1 MKTKQVFFISIVL
14 SFFCLLSHA
23 QLKVLSNGKTGI
35 GTNNPKYGL
44 LDIGKT
50 GVNNGLA
57 IYDSS
62 LTNPVPLRLY
72 SDGDYGY
79 LNFGGVTSKGIT
91 IKKDGRIGLGYYEA
105 IDYSVM
111 SPFINVFIDPTHP
124 VGALLAEV
132 KFPFEYG
139 DVITVMSRRDT
150 DMAYVVRKGNLSVNE
165 ITFYANGEGTVY
177 AKNNYLTASDE
188 SYKENV
194 TSINNSLNRIKQ
206 MRGVTYKLK
215 EQVDETIVTANTL
228 QNDSSSD
235 TLSAQFP
242 VPVEIANKIKAENKR
257 KRAGFIAQ
265 ELEGIF
271 PEAVYT
277 LPNGKKAI
285 AYSEIIPLL
294 VEAIKE
300 QQNEIDE
307 LKQSQ
312 TIQTRSLTDDA
323 DEQSDVN
330 SLMNE
335 KRKAKLYS
343 NIPNPFKEET
353 TISYFVSEAVSS
365 ASLHI
370 YNLQGKQMKQV
381 VITERGNNSIVLKG
395 YEFVPGMYMYSLIV
409 DGKEVDTKK
418 MILTE

>member
-1 MKTKQVFFISIVL
+1 
-14 SFFCLLSHA
+14 
-23 QLKVLSNGKTGI
+23 
-35 GTNNPKYGL
+35 
-44 LDIGKT
+44 
-50 GVNNGLA
+50 
-57 IYDSS
+57 
-62 LTNPVPLRLY
+62 
-72 SDGDYGY
+72 
-79 LNFGGVTSKGIT
+79 
-91 IKKDGRIGLGYYEA
+91 
-105 IDYSVM
+105 
-111 SPFINVFIDPTHP
+111 
-124 VGALLAEV
+124 
-132 KFPFEYG
+132 
-139 DVITVMSRRDT
+139 
-150 DMAYVVRKGNLSVNE
+150 
-165 ITFYANGEGTVY
+165 
-177 AKNNYLTASDE
+177 
-188 SYKENV
+188 
-194 TSINNSLNRIKQ
+194 

-265 ELEGIF
+265 ELEGIL

>member
-1 MKTKQVFFISIVL
+1 
-14 SFFCLLSHA
+14 
-23 QLKVLSNGKTGI
+23 
-35 GTNNPKYGL
+35 
-44 LDIGKT
+44 
-50 GVNNGLA
+50 
-57 IYDSS
+57 
-62 LTNPVPLRLY
+62 
-72 SDGDYGY
+72 
-79 LNFGGVTSKGIT
+79 
-91 IKKDGRIGLGYYEA
+91 
-105 IDYSVM
+105 
-111 SPFINVFIDPTHP
+111 
-124 VGALLAEV
+124 
-132 KFPFEYG
+132 
-139 DVITVMSRRDT
+139 
-150 DMAYVVRKGNLSVNE
+150 
-165 ITFYANGEGTVY
+165 
-177 AKNNYLTASDE
+177 
-188 SYKENV
+188 
-194 TSINNSLNRIKQ
+194 